1 MYNLGSSSQ
10 IDPMMREIRVSAGGK
25 INVGLSIG
33 GRESNGYHGIRSIFA
48 SIDVCDSLNIRI
60 RSNRVLE
67 INGLT
72 ECAPE
77 DSSIYKAAKT
87 FLDAAGVDAGLSITV
102 EKHIPSQ
109 AGLGG
114 ASADAA
120 AVFAGLA
127 QLYPLESKHLAL
139 PTLGAKV
146 GSDVPFFLCASQ
158 AFVTGRGEIVEPILP
173 RKPFSALILKPP
185 FGVSTKEAFAGLDAY
200 RTVQGL
206 NSEGNPEPWGLAN
219 RRDAEISFASSPREW
234 RFVNDFAPFLY
245 SRYPMYFQLE
255 RDLKAAGASFV
266 SVSGSGSC
274 IYGIFEGEDEARE
287 VRGRFSK
294 KTIPGMALY
303 AIKPLENTLS
313 LG

>member
-1 MYNLGSSSQ
+1 M
-10 IDPMMREIRVSAGGK
+10 AGGK
-25 INVGLSIG
+25 VNIGLAIS
-33 GRESNGYHGIRSIFA
+33 GRNRNGYHGIRSIFA
-48 SIDVCDSLNIRI
+48 SIDLRDRLRMRI
-60 RSNRVLE
+60 RTNRVLE
-67 INGLT
+67 IEGLA

-77 DSSIYKAAKT
+77 DSSIYKAAKI
-87 FLDAAGVDAGLSITV
+87 FLDAAGIDAGLSIAV

-158 AFVTGRGEIVEPILP
+158 AFVTGRGGIVEPILP

-206 NSEGNPEPWGLAN
+206 NPEVNPAPWGLAN
-219 RRDAEISFASSPREW
+219 RRDAEIAFAAPPGEW
-234 RFVNDFAPFLY
+234 RFENDFAPFLY
-245 SRYPMYFQLE
+245 SRHPMYFQLE

-266 SVSGSGSC
+266 SISGSGSC
-274 IYGIFEGEDEARE
+274 IYGIFEGEDEAQAACSRL
-287 VRGRFSK
+287 SK